1 MQILTCIVK
10 CFNIIIMTHDFSQNI
25 SSFIDPVEEAPDNYE
40 AAGRWWARQLLNPKF
55 DNGGKDK
62 TNLMSMQLS
71 TLLASSKRA
80 EIEPRVRDF
89 SKALSEI
96 LRKKGTLMVSVDY
109 HPDQILADAAKT
121 AGIEVDDISTF
132 PWKTEMIIYEE
143 SVLVSEGPGA
153 EFVQVWPPVNK

>member
-1 MQILTCIVK
+1 MKHEFRQ
-10 CFNIIIMTHDFSQNI
+10 DI
-25 SSFIDPVEEAPDNYE
+25 SSFIDPFGEAPNNYE
-40 AAGRWWARQLLNPKF
+40 AAGRWWARQLLDPKF

-62 TNLMSMQLS
+62 TNLMSIQLS

-80 EIEPRVRDF
+80 EIEPRARDF

>member
-1 MQILTCIVK
+1 MQILTFIVQYV
-10 CFNIIIMTHDFSQNI
+10 NVIIMTQEYKQDT
-25 SSFIDPVEEAPDNYE
+25 SSFIDPFEEAPDNYE

-62 TNLMSMQLS
+62 TNLMSMQIS
-71 TLLASSKRA
+71 TLLASSKRT
-80 EIEPRVRDF
+80 EIEPKIRDF
-89 SKALSEI
+89 SKALSELLI
-96 LRKKGTLMVSVDY
+96 KRGVLMVSVDY

-132 PWKTEMIIYEE
+132 PWKTEMIIYDE

-153 EFVQVWPPVNK
+153 EFVQIWPPVEE